1 MIWLVGWHYQVRK
14 FCGAVAIFGVD
25 MYPCG
30 AESCCRRW
38 HTELL
43 CVFMV
48 NLTDVTSRWVA
59 VKSRSF
65 VVLYTEFGVNVS
77 PYLTQYHVL

>member
-1 MIWLVGWHYQVRK
+1 ML
-14 FCGAVAIFGVD
+14 
-25 MYPCG
+25 
-30 AESCCRRW
+30 SSRW
-38 HTELL
+38 HTEHL